1 MITSFGVRNLSFTSY
16 VKDKLNVP
24 PPPSNILELMQ
35 NITTTVHGADEA
47 TIFKEFI
54 RNLIVEFMSA
64 ERGKVP
70 ILST

>member
-1 MITSFGVRNLSFTSY
+1 MITSYGVRNLSFTFY

-47 TIFKEFI
+47 TIFEEFI
-54 RNLIVEFMSA
+54 RNLIEEFMSA